1 MNALKART
9 SVDVKVQRNHEIR
22 EIKACTL
29 PRRERDQTRGLLMV
43 GSSVKACTWPELLK
57 AATSGMF
64 WICRRYYFQRKC
76 SIGSSFWSAHQLLV
90 LISSMRAESCKNL
103 VDTSQNHKQ
112 HTFLSYLHI
121 CSGLTTCIA
130 NRDENV
136 NWASPKIVYTWRLQ
150 ANFNQKQQNHASKKI
165 EKHEFNLRSAERCW
179 LGALAAWHLWWHDRH
194 TTQVIRAHTG
204 RPRSVCA
211 PCLISFDYQQK
222 QTETAGLGNSASC
235 VFRCTVWN
243 RKGSSFLDNKTR
255 HVLVAVGKR
264 KWYTLL

>member
-9 SVDVKVQRNHEIR
+9 SVDVKVQSNHEIR
-22 EIKACTL
+22 EIKACTV
-29 PRRERDQTRGLLMV
+29 PRRERDHTRGLLML

-136 NWASPKIVYTWRLQ
+136 NWASPKIVYT
-150 ANFNQKQQNHASKKI
+150 FGVSKQTIIKNNKIMQTKSSKNMNSI
-165 EKHEFNLRSAERCW
+165 WGARRDVDWEHWQHGTFGGTTDTLHQSHE
-179 LGALAAWHLWWHDRH
+179 H
-194 TTQVIRAHTG
+194 TQVGHAPSARRA
-204 RPRSVCA
+204 
-211 PCLISFDYQQK
+211 
-222 QTETAGLGNSASC
+222 
-235 VFRCTVWN
+235 
-243 RKGSSFLDNKTR
+243 
-255 HVLVAVGKR
+255 
-264 KWYTLL
+264 